1 MAKERINYKLDHPKA
16 IILLLRERS
25 DVRKLAGIHVP
36 QGTDNRVGNL
46 GPAMER
52 GINSRNRV
60 WNWVDKLHR
69 LAGRYDNPTWP
80 TWFLTP
86 IAGLKLPTQFQKHA
100 GCCLVFYNHAMLWI
114 RLGIRIWIPKDKMDH
129 KKKYHAFGTEWSLYR
144 RLELFL
150 ELGGTV
156 GRKRKKCVAIFL
168 KARIVFFS

>member
-60 WNWVDKLHR
+60 WN
-69 LAGRYDNPTWP
+69 
-80 TWFLTP
+80 
-86 IAGLKLPTQFQKHA
+86 
-100 GCCLVFYNHAMLWI
+100 
-114 RLGIRIWIPKDKMDH
+114 
-129 KKKYHAFGTEWSLYR
+129 
-144 RLELFL
+144 
-150 ELGGTV
+150 
-156 GRKRKKCVAIFL
+156 
-168 KARIVFFS
+168 